1 MNFRF
6 MNDHFIKAY
15 DRIKDQIHHTPIL
28 TSDTLNQIF
37 GVNLY
42 FKCENLQK
50 GGAFKIRGALNAVL
64 NKKLNHDIKGIITH
78 SSGNHAQAIAI
89 VGKLLNL
96 PTIVVM
102 PKNAPKVKMNAT
114 KSYGAK
120 VILCK
125 PTQKDRENTV
135 NEIIAKN
142 GYEMIHP
149 YDDDD
154 IIFGAGSVGIE
165 LHQQIKDLDYILV
178 PLGGGGLLSG
188 IAMYTKTH
196 NKNCKVIGVEPE
208 NADDALRSI
217 RNKKRVTSHH
227 PDTICDG
234 LLTTLSE
241 RTYEK
246 IINYVDDIVTVSDY
260 DTIKA
265 MQLVYERMKMVVEPS
280 GIVGLAAI
288 NQHSIFKGKKVAI
301 VISGGNVD
309 MQNFFEN
316 YNFN

>member
-1 MNFRF
+1 

-15 DRIKDQIHHTPIL
+15 DRIKDQVHHTPVL
-28 TSDTLNQIF
+28 TSDTLNEIF
-37 GVNLY
+37 GVDLY

-114 KSYGAK
+114 KSYGAE

-135 NEIIAKN
+135 NDIISKN

-165 LHQQIKDLDYILV
+165 LHQQIKDLDYIVV

-188 IAMYTKTH
+188 IAMYTKTY
-196 NKNCKVIGVEPE
+196 NKNCKIIGVEPE
-208 NADDALRSI
+208 NANDALQSI
-217 RNKKRVTSHH
+217 RNKKRVTSHN

-241 RTYEK
+241 RTYDK
-246 IINYVDDIVTVSDY
+246 IINYVDDIVTVSDEE
-260 DTIKA
+260 TIKA

-288 NQHSIFKGKKVAI
+288 KQNSIFKGKKVGI

-309 MQNFFEN
+309 MQSFFEN
-316 YNFN
+316 YNLN

>member
-1 MNFRF
+1 

-15 DRIKDQIHHTPIL
+15 DRIKDQVHHTPVL
-28 TSDTLNQIF
+28 TSDTLNEIF
-37 GVNLY
+37 GVDLY

-64 NKKLNHDIKGIITH
+64 NKKLKHDIKGIITH

-89 VGKLLNL
+89 VGKLLKL

-114 KSYGAK
+114 KSYGAE
-120 VILCK
+120 VILCE

-135 NEIIAKN
+135 NDIISKN

-165 LHQQIKDLDYILV
+165 LHQQIKDLDYIVV

-188 IAMYTKTH
+188 IAMYTKTYS
-196 NKNCKVIGVEPE
+196 KNCKIIGVEPE
-208 NADDALRSI
+208 NANDALQSI
-217 RNKKRVTSHH
+217 RNKKRVTSHN

-241 RTYEK
+241 RTYDK
-246 IINYVDDIVTVSDY
+246 IINYVDDIVTVSDEE
-260 DTIKA
+260 TIKA

-288 NQHSIFKGKKVAI
+288 KRNSIFKGKKVGI

-309 MQNFFEN
+309 MQKFFEN
-316 YNFN
+316 YNLN

>member
-1 MNFRF
+1 

-15 DRIKDQIHHTPIL
+15 DRIKDQVHHTPVL
-28 TSDTLNQIF
+28 TSDTLNEIF
-37 GVNLY
+37 GVDLY

-89 VGKLLNL
+89 VGKLLKL

-114 KSYGAK
+114 KSYGAE

-135 NEIIAKN
+135 NDIISKN

-154 IIFGAGSVGIE
+154 IIFGAGSVGLE
-165 LHQQIKDLDYILV
+165 LHHQIKDLDYIVV

-188 IAMYTKTH
+188 IAMYTKTY
-196 NKNCKVIGVEPE
+196 NKNCKIIGVEPE
-208 NADDALRSI
+208 NANDALQSI

-241 RTYEK
+241 RTYDK
-246 IINYVDDIVTVSDY
+246 IINYVDDIVTVSDEE
-260 DTIKA
+260 TIKA

-288 NQHSIFKGKKVAI
+288 KQNSIFKGKRVGI

-309 MQNFFEN
+309 MQSFFEN
-316 YNFN
+316 YNLN

>member
-1 MNFRF
+1 MNVGY

-15 DRIKDQIHHTPIL
+15 DRIKDQIHHTPVI
-28 TSDTLNQIF
+28 TSNTINEIF
-37 GVNLY
+37 GVDLY

-89 VGKLLNL
+89 VGKLLKL

-114 KSYGAK
+114 KSYGAE

-135 NEIIAKN
+135 NDIISKN

-154 IIFGAGSVGIE
+154 IIFGAGSVGLE
-165 LHQQIKDLDYILV
+165 LHHQIKDLDYIVV

-188 IAMYTKTH
+188 IAMYTKTYS
-196 NKNCKVIGVEPE
+196 KNCKIIGVEPE
-208 NADDALRSI
+208 NANDALQSI
-217 RNKKRVTSHH
+217 RNKKRVTSHN

-241 RTYEK
+241 RTYDK
-246 IINYVDDIVTVSDY
+246 IINYVDDIVTVSDEE
-260 DTIKA
+260 TIKA

-288 NQHSIFKGKKVAI
+288 KQNSIFKGKRVGI

-309 MQNFFEN
+309 MQSFFEN
-316 YNFN
+316 YNLN

>member
-1 MNFRF
+1 

-15 DRIKDQIHHTPIL
+15 DRIKDQVHHTPVL
-28 TSDTLNQIF
+28 TSDTLNEIF
-37 GVNLY
+37 GVDLY

-64 NKKLNHDIKGIITH
+64 NKKLKHDIKGIITH

-89 VGKLLNL
+89 VGKLLKL

-114 KSYGAK
+114 KSYGAE
-120 VILCK
+120 VILCE

-135 NEIIAKN
+135 NDIISKN

-165 LHQQIKDLDYILV
+165 LHQQIKDLDYIVV

-188 IAMYTKTH
+188 IAMYTKTYSKH
-196 NKNCKVIGVEPE
+196 CKIIGVEPE
-208 NADDALRSI
+208 NANDALQSI
-217 RNKKRVTSHH
+217 RNKKRVTSHN

-241 RTYEK
+241 RTYDK
-246 IINYVDDIVTVSDY
+246 IINYVDDIVTVSDEE
-260 DTIKA
+260 TIKA

-288 NQHSIFKGKKVAI
+288 KRNSIFKGKKVGI

-309 MQNFFEN
+309 MQKFFEN
-316 YNFN
+316 YNLN

>member
-1 MNFRF
+1 

-15 DRIKDQIHHTPIL
+15 DRIKDQVHHTPVL
-28 TSDTLNQIF
+28 TSDTLNEIF
-37 GVNLY
+37 GVDLY

-64 NKKLNHDIKGIITH
+64 NKKLKHDIKGIITH

-89 VGKLLNL
+89 VGKLLKL

-114 KSYGAK
+114 KSYGAE

-135 NEIIAKN
+135 NDIISKN

-165 LHQQIKDLDYILV
+165 LHQQIKDLDYIVV

-188 IAMYTKTH
+188 IAMYTKTYS
-196 NKNCKVIGVEPE
+196 KNCKIIGVEPE
-208 NADDALRSI
+208 NANDALQSI
-217 RNKKRVTSHH
+217 RNKKRVTSHN

-241 RTYEK
+241 RTYDK
-246 IINYVDDIVTVSDY
+246 IINYVDDIVTVSDEE
-260 DTIKA
+260 TIKA

-288 NQHSIFKGKKVAI
+288 KRNSIFKGKKVGI

-309 MQNFFEN
+309 MQKFFEN
-316 YNFN
+316 YNLN